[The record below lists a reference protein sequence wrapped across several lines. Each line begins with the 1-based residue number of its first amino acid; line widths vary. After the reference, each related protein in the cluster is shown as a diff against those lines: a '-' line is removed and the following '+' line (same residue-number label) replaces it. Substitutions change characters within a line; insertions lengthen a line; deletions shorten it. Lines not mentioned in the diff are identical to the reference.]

1 MVINL
6 KKLLELY
13 DTKSQENIGSV
24 AAINAMM
31 GEDLAV
37 ALFFDYARRESL
49 NPTVLSEKCT
59 QGKNQGVRL
68 DRWLSVQEGD
78 QVIYYQTEIKNWT
91 AHSYRGR
98 PAPDNSDVDAMEKYR
113 VERWGQRFDI
123 SNKCL
128 RDASANKVLVPMKL
142 ESSLKSGVEIRPLI
156 IFWEAM
162 HPEGSSEEF
171 FSVHV
176 SEGDFKNLW
185 IFSMSSYVRNLINKE
200 KSVTE
205 IEVNMPAVDAR
216 IKWLNSVYK

>member
-37 ALFFDYARRESL
+37 ALFFDYARRENL

-68 DRWLSVQEGD
+68 DRWLSIKDGNRA
-78 QVIYYQTEIKNWT
+78 IYYQTEIKNWT
-91 AHSYRGR
+91 AHSYRGN
-98 PAPDNSDVDAMEKYR
+98 PSPDNSDVARMKEYR
-113 VERWGQRFDI
+113 KDRWAQRFDV
-123 SNKCL
+123 SNRCL
-128 RDASANKVLVPMKL
+128 RDASASKVLVPMKL
-142 ESSLKSGVEIRPLI
+142 DSTVPPKVVIRPLI

-162 HPEGSSEEF
+162 HPKGLNDEF
-171 FSVHV
+171 FSVPV
-176 SEGDFKNLW
+176 SGKSFKKLW
-185 IFSMSSYVRNLINKE
+185 VFSLSNYVRNLINRDKE
-200 KSVTE
+200 TKIE
-205 IEVNMPAVDAR
+205 INMPAVDAR

>member
-6 KKLLELY
+6 KELLELY
-13 DTKSQENIGSV
+13 DTKTLENIGCV
-24 AAINAMM
+24 AAINAMI

-37 ALFFDYARRESL
+37 VLFFDYARRNNL
-49 NPTVLSEKCT
+49 NPTVISEKCN

-68 DRWLSVQEGD
+68 DRWLSVEEGN

-91 AHSYRGR
+91 AHSYRGN
-98 PAPDNSDVDAMEKYR
+98 PAPDNSDVGAMEKYR
-113 VERWGQRFDI
+113 MERWGQRFDI

-128 RDASANKVLVPMKL
+128 RDTTANKVLVPMKL
-142 ESSLKSGVEIRPLI
+142 DSTDPPKVVIRPLI

-162 HPEGSSEEF
+162 HPEGSSKEF

-176 SEGDFKNLW
+176 SGSHFKNLW
-185 IFSMSSYVRNLINKE
+185 IFSMSSYIRNLLNKE
-200 KSVTE
+200 KPVTE
-205 IEVNMPAVDAR
+205 IKVNMPAVDAR